1 MAFPQIGNGRM
12 LLHEMFADFFWRKLN
27 HCTDDV
33 FVCPFYDFYES
44 ELVLRNSKQEDDKS
58 LLIFVL
64 GCYERPIS
72 PLNWPDIALC
82 AQSRLGRCTFPT

>member
-12 LLHEMFADFFWRKLN
+12 LLHEMFTDFFRRKLN

-44 ELVLRNSKQEDDKS
+44 ELVLKNFKQECRKTLTNLCSKFLVVMKDPFFS
-58 LLIFVL
+58 LISLTSRSVL
-64 GCYERPIS
+64 S
-72 PLNWPDIALC
+72 LD
-82 AQSRLGRCTFPT
+82 